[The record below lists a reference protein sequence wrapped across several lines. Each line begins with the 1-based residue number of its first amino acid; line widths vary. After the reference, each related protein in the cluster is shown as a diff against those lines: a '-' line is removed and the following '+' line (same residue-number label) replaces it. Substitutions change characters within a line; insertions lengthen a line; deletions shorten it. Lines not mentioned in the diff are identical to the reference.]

1 MTTTRM
7 SAGYGLAVLVIA
19 SAAAA
24 RLSLYDHYRQGPVL
38 SIFEIIVIVLFTTA
52 GALVQGGAGIGL
64 ALVAG
69 PALVFIDPAFVPG
82 PLMLAAQAT
91 NIRHVVVEGEH
102 LDRGICTRALYGVP
116 VGLIAGLVVLSTV
129 DETTMAVIVGSATA
143 MAAIVLLAGVHVVRT
158 PRIEMAAGVLTAFAT
173 VTASLPG
180 PPIIVALNDLE
191 AKRLRPTCAAI
202 ILVVSIFGFIGLVA
216 TGNFGAD
223 EVVLTMWLVPGIAT
237 GMVLARWAR
246 PHMDGPG
253 FRPTVLTIALVG
265 GIALVVR
272 SIT

>member
-1 MTTTRM
+1 MDDPYWQ
-7 SAGYGLAVLVIA
+7 GPL
-19 SAAAA
+19 
-24 RLSLYDHYRQGPVL
+24 LSL
-38 SIFEIIVIVLFTTA
+38 FEIVVIVLFTAA

-91 NIRHVVVEGEH
+91 NIRHIVVEGDH

-116 VGLIAGLVVLSTV
+116 LGLIAGLFVLSSV
-129 DETTMAVIVGSATA
+129 NETTMAVIVGSATA
-143 MAAIVLLAGVHVVRT
+143 LAAIVLLAGFRVVRT
-158 PRIEMAAGVLTAFAT
+158 PRTEMVAGVLTAFAT

-191 AKRLRPTCAAI
+191 PKRLRPTCSAI
-202 ILVVSIFGFIGLVA
+202 ILAVSVFGLTGLLL

-223 EVVLTMWLVPGIAT
+223 EVRLTAWLVPGIAT
-237 GMVLARWAR
+237 GMLLARWAR
-246 PHMDGPG
+246 PYMDGPL
-253 FRPTVLTIALVG
+253 FRPTVLTIALIG
-265 GIALVVR
+265 GVALVVR
-272 SIT
+272 SLT